1 MANKRIGI
9 IYCKKINETS
19 CIGCSKCYKAAKLK
33 QHNFAGSDEIEIV
46 FKTHC
51 GDCPGLVLPRL
62 DLQMSVLKCLEE
74 DVDQIYFGTCVQKAT
89 AVMNCPMNV
98 EGISKK
104 IPEVFG
110 KPVEMGTHDY

>member
-1 MANKRIGI
+1 
-9 IYCKKINETS
+9 
-19 CIGCSKCYKAAKLK
+19 
-33 QHNFAGSDEIEIV
+33 
-46 FKTHC
+46 
-51 GDCPGLVLPRL
+51 
-62 DLQMSVLKCLEE
+62 MSVLKCLEE